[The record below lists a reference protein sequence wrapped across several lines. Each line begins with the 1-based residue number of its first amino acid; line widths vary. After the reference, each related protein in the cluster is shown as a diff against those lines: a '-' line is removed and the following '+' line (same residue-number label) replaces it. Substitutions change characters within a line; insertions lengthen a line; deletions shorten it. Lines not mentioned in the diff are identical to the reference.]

1 MIWSCNCSNVAV
13 NIVSKIADARM
24 SYDLIESVGYWIAQY
39 SAGSELEPKMV
50 TFAQSILDNVKDYH
64 DKA

>member
-1 MIWSCNCSNVAV
+1 
-13 NIVSKIADARM
+13 M

>member
-1 MIWSCNCSNVAV
+1 
-13 NIVSKIADARM
+13 M

-39 SAGSELEPKMV
+39 SAGSESEPKMV